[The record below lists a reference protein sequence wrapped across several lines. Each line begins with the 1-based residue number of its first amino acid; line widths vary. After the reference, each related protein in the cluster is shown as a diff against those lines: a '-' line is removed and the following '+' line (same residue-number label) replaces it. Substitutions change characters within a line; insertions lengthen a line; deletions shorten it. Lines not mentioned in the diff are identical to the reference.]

1 MSDAAPYVPPP
12 PPQGLA
18 RLDAKGKRSPTG
30 RKDGEGRALW
40 KAFTAD
46 GKYILRPDELR
57 YLEDACKL
65 ADRAQALEREA
76 ADRPSTVRGST
87 GQPVINP
94 LLAEERQCR
103 TAIGQ
108 LLSKIKMPDDPG
120 NDEAAGQGNT
130 RATGARAA
138 AQSRWGKT

>member
-1 MSDAAPYVPPP
+1 MSDDTQSPKPPP
-12 PPQGLA
+12 PPDGLVK
-18 RLDAKGKRSPTG
+18 LDAKGKPTATG
-30 RKDGEGRALW
+30 RKDGAGRRLW
-40 KAFTAD
+40 KQLTAD
-46 GKYILRPDELR
+46 GKYVLRPDELR

-65 ADRAQALEREA
+65 ADRAEALDREA
-76 ADRPSTVRGST
+76 QTRPTTVRGST

-120 NDEAAGQGNT
+120 EAAGNP
-130 RATGARAA
+130 RSVGARTA
-138 AQSRWGKT
+138 AQSRWNKTG

>member
-1 MSDAAPYVPPP
+1 MPETPDYTPPP
-12 PPQGLA
+12 PPDGLVKY
-18 RLDAKGKRSPTG
+18 DAKGKRSATG
-30 RKDGEGRALW
+30 RRDGAGRRLW
-40 KAFTAD
+40 KQLTAD

-65 ADRAQALEREA
+65 ADRAESLEREA
-76 ADRPSTVRGST
+76 TDRPSTVRGST

-120 NDEAAGQGNT
+120 GETAGHGDT
-130 RATGARAA
+130 RSTSARAA
-138 AQSRWGKT
+138 AQSRWSKA